1 MMCRRM
7 MVTIRQ
13 DSKRRV
19 RRKRRCYW
27 SPLSLQ
33 LATAFVARR
42 TSVLA
47 MSMAVTDGV
56 EQRESPV
63 RCFARPREPIL
74 QRANLRTNG
83 YTTDDRRKN
92 EGIKP
97 TTTAITTASLV
108 TKRKQTKTSRRK
120 HRPVPPVRC
129 GSPQKRRTDSS
140 VLFFF
145 CFCCCYC
152 SFRLDEEA
160 FLSKGEQRES
170 ICLSTSSVID
180 SSICRC
186 FRCVSVCVLASLEHY
201 VGELLLLL
209 SADVQPLPKAL
220 VEYELTSP
228 ALLGGR

>member
-1 MMCRRM
+1 

-47 MSMAVTDGV
+47 MSMAVADGV

-145 CFCCCYC
+145 ASAAAAAARFGWMK
-152 SFRLDEEA
+152 RLFSLKANNASRSACRLHPSLTRLYVAVFGVYPFA
-160 FLSKGEQRES
+160 F
-170 ICLSTSSVID
+170 
-180 SSICRC
+180 
-186 FRCVSVCVLASLEHY
+186 
-201 VGELLLLL
+201 
-209 SADVQPLPKAL
+209 
-220 VEYELTSP
+220 
-228 ALLGGR
+228 